1 MDSLLMNLILKSI
14 KSSIDLVLIS
24 LFTNLK
30 ECIVFCSQEAY
41 SYIMITDTISRI
53 SI

>member
-1 MDSLLMNLILKSI
+1 MHCLLMNLILESI
-14 KSSIDLVLIS
+14 KSSTDLVLIS

-41 SYIMITDTISRI
+41 IYIITIDTISSI